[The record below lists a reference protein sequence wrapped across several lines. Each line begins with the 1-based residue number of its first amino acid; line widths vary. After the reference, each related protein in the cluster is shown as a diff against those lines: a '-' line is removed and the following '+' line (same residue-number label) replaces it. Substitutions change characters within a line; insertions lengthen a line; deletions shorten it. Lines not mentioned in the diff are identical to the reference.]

1 VQRSAEEEGADDA
14 LSLASFDDGSSGF
27 HSMVPAAAAAAAGTD
42 NIPDAVR
49 CASDLT
55 PPGGLTAISLD
66 RQVFTGSMLQQ
77 GCCCN
82 QHARPV

>member
-1 VQRSAEEEGADDA
+1 MQRSAEEEGANDA

-27 HSMVPAAAAAAAGTD
+27 HSMVPAAASAAAAGTD
-42 NIPDAVR
+42 DLPATIPDAVR

-77 GCCCN
+77 GC
-82 QHARPV
+82 